1 MIDTDKY
8 EIPKYEDAKKVVQDA
23 GLIEENDGHPDIFY
37 RKIAQLLAEVK
48 RLREDYKRVRAKYVA
63 ALDYVVEGYA
73 YCEPCERG
81 CFVEQFTDGGDDIC
95 VWCDGVIE

>member
-1 MIDTDKY
+1 MTDTDKY

-48 RLREDYKRVRAKYVA
+48 RLREA
-63 ALDYVVEGYA
+63 
-73 YCEPCERG
+73 
-81 CFVEQFTDGGDDIC
+81 
-95 VWCDGVIE
+95 IEKMAIGMDEDWRHWRIELLKLIGKDWKEMIE